1 MCVYYDVSNSFFMFM
16 FLHRS
21 KKLRNLLLLPF
32 FKWNCSKESHNY
44 TTYVNVWLYKNWDS
58 HFHLANCTRQE
69 LWIFYMFS
77 VDMRFMPVWKCESIF
92 FQITKF
98 GLSSSLYL
106 LFPHDGMELNNFT
119 LKMKKY
125 AKSYLGQNF
134 WKARSSLSSIQ

>member
-1 MCVYYDVSNSFFMFM
+1 MCVYYDVSNSFFVFM

-32 FKWNCSKESHNY
+32 FKWNCSKESHNCLCKFLILQKLRL
-44 TTYVNVWLYKNWDS
+44 TFPSSKLHPPGIVNFLHVLCWHEIYASLKMRVY
-58 HFHLANCTRQE
+58 
-69 LWIFYMFS
+69 IFSNY
-77 VDMRFMPVWKCESIF
+77 
-92 FQITKF
+92 KF

>member
-1 MCVYYDVSNSFFMFM
+1 MCTMMYQILSSCSCFYIVLKNCVICYCFP
-16 FLHRS
+16 FLS
-21 KKLRNLLLLPF
+21 GTVPKKVI
-32 FKWNCSKESHNY
+32 
-44 TTYVNVWLYKNWDS
+44 TAYVNVWSYKNWDS
-58 HFHLANCTRQE
+58 HFHLANCTCQE